1 VRVRAFAKINLSLRI
16 LGTRPD
22 GFHELRT
29 LFQSIALHDTLTVR
43 RRRGAFQLTCDDPR
57 LPVDG
62 RNLIVRA
69 ARAVW
74 KASGRGGSPRDVWID
89 LVKRIPLEA
98 GLGGGSSDAVAALR
112 ALGRL
117 WRVDEARLRAIAPTL
132 GADVPYFMEG
142 GTVLGLERGDVLVP
156 QPDHPS
162 AWVVLALP
170 DFGVSTAEAFGWWD
184 LDKRRREIV
193 GADPRVRPRRSRA
206 RSRADTWVGPY
217 DGGNDL
223 QKPVAKRHPAI
234 ARIVTALR
242 RAGASH
248 AAMSGS
254 GSAVFGLF
262 ARKSDATRAARA
274 VSAGLCPRTL
284 VTRTLSRAAC
294 RRARPGLAAK

>member
-1 VRVRAFAKINLSLRI
+1 VRVLAFAKINLSLRV
-16 LGTRPD
+16 LGPRPD

-29 LFQSIALHDTLTVR
+29 LFQSIALHDTLTIR

-74 KASGRGGSPRDVWID
+74 KASGRRGSPRDVRID
-89 LVKRIPLEA
+89 LAKRIPLEA
-98 GLGGGSSDAVAALR
+98 GLGGGSSNAVAALR
-112 ALGRL
+112 ALGRM
-117 WRVDEARLRAIAPTL
+117 WHVDEARLRAIAPTL

-156 QPDHPS
+156 QPDHPA

-184 LDKRRREIV
+184 ADREDRGPKRPALHKSTDV
-193 GADPRVRPRRSRA
+193 ARPLQGRDRA
-206 RSRADTWVGPY
+206 T
-217 DGGNDL
+217 NDL
-223 QKPVAKRHPAI
+223 QKPVAKRHPVI

-262 ARKSDATRAARA
+262 AGKSDATRAARA
-274 VSAGLCPRTL
+274 ISAGLCPRPL

>member
-1 VRVRAFAKINLSLRI
+1 VRVRAFAKINLSLRV

-29 LFQSIALHDTLTVR
+29 LFQSIALHDTLTIR

-62 RNLIVRA
+62 RNLIARA

-74 KASGRGGSPRDVWID
+74 KASGRRGSPRDVRID
-89 LVKRIPLEA
+89 LVKRIPVEA

-112 ALGRL
+112 GLGRL
-117 WRVDEARLRAIAPTL
+117 WRVDEARLRAIAPAL
-132 GADVPYFMEG
+132 GADVPYFLEG
-142 GTVLGLERGDVLVP
+142 GTVLGLERGDILVP
-156 QPDHPS
+156 QPDHRS

-184 LDKRRREIV
+184 
-193 GADPRVRPRRSRA
+193 ADAKKPYVA
-206 RSRADTWVGPY
+206 QEAGPHKY
-217 DGGNDL
+217 TNDL
-223 QKPVAKRHPAI
+223 QGPVAKRHPVI

-262 ARKSDATRAARA
+262 ARKSAATTASRAI
-274 VSAGLCPRTL
+274 SAGVCPRTL
-284 VTRTLSRAAC
+284 VTRTLSGAAC

>member
-1 VRVRAFAKINLSLRI
+1 VRVRAFAKINLSLRV
-16 LGTRPD
+16 LGPRPD

-29 LFQSIALHDTLTVR
+29 LFQSIALHDTLSIR

-74 KASGRGGSPRDVWID
+74 TASGRRGSPRDVRID
-89 LVKRIPLEA
+89 LAKRIPLEA
-98 GLGGGSSDAVAALR
+98 GLGGGSSDAMAALR
-112 ALGRL
+112 ALGRI
-117 WRVDEARLRAIAPTL
+117 WRVHEARLRAIAPTL

-170 DFGVSTAEAFGWWD
+170 DFGISTAEAFGWWD
-184 LDKRRREIV
+184 
-193 GADPRVRPRRSRA
+193 AD
-206 RSRADTWVGPY
+206 VGPAKAGPHTY
-217 DGGNDL
+217 SKAGPHKYTNDL

-234 ARIVTALR
+234 GRIVTVLR

-262 ARKSDATRAARA
+262 AAKSDATRAARA
-274 VSAGLCPRTL
+274 ISAGMCPRTL
-284 VTRTLSRAAC
+284 VTRTLCRAAC